1 MGKETQGSISK
12 GPVSTGPFASPA
24 AEHGAEQSAGQG
36 ARQAAQQGAARA
48 GAPVAPSA
56 APGTADVMALVSLA
70 GAMLLW
76 SGTFIAI
83 KTSLEYFH
91 PVILM
96 CLRMTCSSLC
106 MLPLLRGWAH
116 KTRYTKGDWRIILVL
131 ILAEPCLYFIFEGY
145 ALRYTTASQAGL
157 VTALLPLLV
166 GVSAFLV
173 LKERLCAK
181 VWTGFVL
188 AVLGVLLLTLAGEET
203 ETAPNPVLGN
213 MLEFCAMSVACV
225 YTLCV
230 RKLPLY
236 SPFFITAMQSVGGM
250 VFFASLSLFGPF
262 SFPAELPPLRAL
274 FAVFFLSFASIVAY
288 GLYNTGIARIGAGRA
303 AAMTSLIP
311 ALTLLMGIVFL
322 GESLTPAQ
330 CLALV
335 PLCCGVVLSQ
345 LSR

>member
-1 MGKETQGSISK
+1 MGKETQSSVTK
-12 GPVSTGPFASPA
+12 GPAVAGPFSPA
-24 AEHGAEQSAGQG
+24 
-36 ARQAAQQGAARA
+36 
-48 GAPVAPSA
+48 PSL
-56 APGTADVMALVSLA
+56 DFMALGSLV
-70 GAMLLW
+70 GAMFLW

-83 KTSLEYFH
+83 KASLEYFH
-91 PVILM
+91 PVVLM
-96 CLRMTCSSLC
+96 FLRMTCSSLC
-106 MLPLLRGWAH
+106 MLPLLRGWALR
-116 KTRYTKGDWRIILVL
+116 TRYTRGDWRVILLLII
-131 ILAEPCLYFIFEGY
+131 AEPCLYFIFEGY

-213 MLEFCAMSVACV
+213 LLELCAMSVACV

-250 VFFASLSLFGPF
+250 VFFATLSFFGPF
-262 SFPAELPPLRAL
+262 AFPAELPPLQVL
-274 FAVFFLSFASIVAY
+274 FAVLFLSFASIVAY

-311 ALTLLMGIVFL
+311 ALTLLMGILFL

-335 PLCCGVVLSQ
+335 PLCAGVILSQ
-345 LSR
+345 ASR